1 MQQLLAELDE
11 QQHRVDL
18 AGMRMIIQVKWIEQL
33 LALRADIERVSDQ
46 GLVILI
52 GHDRHVLL
60 CRLAALF
67 IWEFVPRSVQWTKKV
82 EGKGARALCPATWST
97 SIPDGATTGLT
108 AAHMLLDVQ
117 VHLQVYNFLNISD
130 SFQNYLEI

>member
-1 MQQLLAELDE
+1 MQKLLAELDE

-33 LALRADIERVSDQ
+33 MALRADIERVSDQ

-67 IWEFVPRSVQWTKKV
+67 I
-82 EGKGARALCPATWST
+82 
-97 SIPDGATTGLT
+97 
-108 AAHMLLDVQ
+108 
-117 VHLQVYNFLNISD
+117 
-130 SFQNYLEI
+130 